1 MKKFVLFVML
11 MMSVSSLW
19 AQKRWSLTP
28 EMGMTA
34 IKRGGGA
41 HPAEQRYNTRWKV
54 GVGVEYAVK
63 PDVFSLKSGL
73 YYTQRGYSFHSMSYG
88 GYYSVSG
95 QNDNTFGEMW
105 YKTNRHFLQVPLM
118 ANFSIRLADDVRL
131 NLAAGPYIAYSL
143 GDKGLAEYSEYIST
157 GGKSFGYGYSYGSN
171 NYTYVGGNDGYLYGS
186 GWAGQ
191 GFRSEGWTHDNP
203 LDWGVSFQVGLEVRQ
218 WVINVGYDASL
229 GKEYKWDSA
238 SLKYHTFS
246 LSVGY
251 KFKLGK

>member
-41 HPAEQRYNTRWKV
+41 HPAEQRYNARWKV

-131 NLAAGPYIAYSL
+131 NLAAGPISLIRWEIKAWLNIANIFRPAVRV
-143 GDKGLAEYSEYIST
+143 LAM
-157 GGKSFGYGYSYGSN
+157 
-171 NYTYVGGNDGYLYGS
+171 
-186 GWAGQ
+186 
-191 GFRSEGWTHDNP
+191 
-203 LDWGVSFQVGLEVRQ
+203 
-218 WVINVGYDASL
+218 VIAMVQTTIL
-229 GKEYKWDSA
+229 M
-238 SLKYHTFS
+238 
-246 LSVGY
+246 
-251 KFKLGK
+251 